1 MHHYCTCIFLF
12 HKKAD
17 PTDRILLTI
26 YVKQYIGIKMH
37 CQCAFLRSNSCK
49 NPILPLFLLLCY
61 CHSCTRIPC
70 VYCVWFQFYHNLY
83 RLVSY
88 LFYRY
93 ISSYSFLILS
103 GASSHS
109 LPSSSKKRMTPPPL
123 CGWYTIPPPTDLRF
137 EGCFLSIGMWAG
149 MVAIGTDIGT
159 EELAHWCYM
168 CREWNRKISFECI
181 LHLIFAYAIMP
192 IGKEIG

>member
-1 MHHYCTCIFLF
+1 MILSFVRTHTMCVLCIICAYC
-12 HKKAD
+12 
-17 PTDRILLTI
+17 IL
-26 YVKQYIGIKMH
+26 
-37 CQCAFLRSNSCK
+37 
-49 NPILPLFLLLCY
+49 
-61 CHSCTRIPC
+61 
-70 VYCVWFQFYHNLY
+70 FYHDLY

-88 LFYRY
+88 PFYRY
-93 ISSYSFLILS
+93 ISSYSFFILS

-159 EELAHWCYM
+159 EELAHWWYRCRWLHRINQLWVHIAFDFCICYNAD
-168 CREWNRKISFECI
+168 RQKDRISPYRTTKQNPRKCVRLSGVLF
-181 LHLIFAYAIMP
+181 LFWSWQGLTP
-192 IGKEIG
+192 